1 MVPRR
6 CRLGSYPIEPHL
18 FNTIVFNSDPALEP
32 FKNKGTSLHARHV
45 LLLSLCALTFALYHV
60 PLSALLSLGWN
71 DDRYTHLP
79 LIPLISCGLIY
90 FRRRKIFTDASNW
103 SWSGIPIIL
112 IGATLAFAGHAQ
124 YFPGDLGLSL
134 AIAGVIS
141 LWIGCFVCC
150 YGPRALREAIFPLSM
165 LLLFIPLPATIVEA
179 VQVALQ
185 QASGEVTYRLFHLVG
200 VPVFRQGLV
209 FSLPGL
215 DIEVARECSG
225 IRSTIALLITSLV
238 LGHLFLRSGWRKT
251 TLVLLTIP
259 IAIFKNAV
267 RITTLSWLGV
277 YVSKDYLLGQVHY
290 FSGLPVSALG
300 LCLIVSIL
308 LLLQRPERRTSPA
321 STPRQNS
328 LSVQANSN

>member
-1 MVPRR
+1 
-6 CRLGSYPIEPHL
+6 
-18 FNTIVFNSDPALEP
+18 VFNSDQALEP
-32 FKNKGTSLHARHV
+32 LKKKGTSLHARHV
-45 LLLSLCALTFALYHV
+45 LLFSFCALTFVFYRA
-60 PLSALLSLGWN
+60 PLSDLLSLGWN

-79 LIPLISCGLIY
+79 LIPLISFGLIY
-90 FRRRKIFTDASNW
+90 FRRRKIFADASNC
-103 SWSGIPIIL
+103 SWSGIPIMF
-112 IGATLAFAGHAQ
+112 IGAALAFAGQAQ
-124 YFPGDLGLSL
+124 YFAGDLGLSL

-165 LLLFIPLPATIVEA
+165 LLLFIPLPAPIIEA

-238 LGHLFLRSGWRKT
+238 LGHLFLRSAWRMT

-277 YVSKDYLLGQVHY
+277 YVSKDYLLGQVHN

-300 LCLIVSIL
+300 LCLIMFIL
-308 LLLQRPERRTSPA
+308 LLLQRPERRA
-321 STPRQNS
+321 SHASAAQQNS
-328 LSVQANSN
+328 PSVQPNSNYTD